1 MSAGRK
7 VEDGFIIA
15 SGDSSEVFE
24 GVEEALPEVV
34 FGIKRR
40 GVVLCSLQS
49 APKWG
54 SGTNSMKYALQ
65 NAEGVV
71 PV

>member
-1 MSAGRK
+1 VSAGRK

-40 GVVLCSLQS
+40 GVVLCIPRFIEDPGRALR
-49 APKWG
+49 
-54 SGTNSMKYALQ
+54 SGEFWIRLA
-65 NAEGVV
+65 A
-71 PV
+71 